1 MNADQDYPTE
11 DAENLHEVLP
21 ETLDSPLDTASSVG
35 EDVQVLETKNASK
48 ELSASLAE
56 FVKELEKK
64 ETVEE
69 KIRSA
74 IDFMK
79 TSLAHPVTP
88 RFRDFWDARR
98 FCLPLFKEQMPAKS
112 RGDLWQEYVDLSTE
126 ARRLKEILDEQSA
139 FAFEQIELAIQ
150 ALTKDLES
158 YGQLLLHVAA
168 VEIPF
173 SCSTMTAHS
182 AEYQELQSNL
192 QLLNAFAS
200 KINSL
205 RKEVIRTE
213 MRIKNKNKLFD
224 KLSSAGDSVFPKRK
238 AMIKKIS
245 DLFTADITAFVEKYF
260 VSESDP
266 LPPLHQLREEIK
278 SLQNV
283 AKTLTLNAH
292 AFTETRLKLSECWDK
307 LKVLDKERK
316 KEISQKRHQQRQ
328 NVDLVME
335 KIKAFDAVCKEFP
348 PMAEVTK
355 QFDEIL
361 AFMRTIELSFSEQKM
376 LKDELFKARKPV
388 WDKQKELQI
397 AKETKEKEIET
408 QKKQKIHDFRSA
420 LEDLLHTA
428 DSKNLEEIL
437 DKKEQLSKES
447 SELAL
452 SKADKMLTDRLFKQL
467 KDVIDEKKSQSL
479 LSLSESDKEKLDELI
494 VLLEERKQRRIEIK
508 EQIEAYRKV
517 LGGSG
522 FDFEKAMMYREL
534 IEAEKASLEKI
545 NQAIEEIEEK
555 VAEIEG

>member
-1 MNADQDYPTE
+1 MNADQDHRAE

-21 ETLDSPLDTASSVG
+21 ETLDSPLETASSMG

-48 ELSASLAE
+48 ELSPSLSG

-69 KIRSA
+69 KIRAA

-79 TSLAHPVTP
+79 ESLAHAATP

-139 FAFEQIELAIQ
+139 FAYEQIELAIQ
-150 ALTKDLES
+150 ALSKDLEG
-158 YGQLLLHVAA
+158 YDQLLTSVTP
-168 VEIPF
+168 VEIP
-173 SCSTMTAHS
+173 SVCTIMMAKMQ
-182 AEYQELQSNL
+182 EYQELQANL

-213 MRIKNKNKLFD
+213 MRIKNKNKLFE
-224 KLSSAGDSVFPKRK
+224 KLSSAGDCVFPKRK
-238 AMIKKIS
+238 GMIKKIS
-245 DLFTADITAFVEKYF
+245 DLFTADITSFVEKYF
-260 VSESDP
+260 TSETDA

-278 SLQNV
+278 SLQTT
-283 AKTLTLNAH
+283 AKSLTLNAH
-292 AFTETRLKLSECWDK
+292 AFTETRVKLSECWDK
-307 LKVLDKERK
+307 LKVFDKERK

-335 KIKAFDAVCKEFP
+335 KIKTFEVVCKEFP
-348 PMAEVTK
+348 PIAEVTK
-355 QFDEIL
+355 QFDEVL
-361 AFMRTIELSFSEQKM
+361 SFMRTVELSFPEQKM

-388 WDKQKELQI
+388 FDKQKEEQN
-397 AKETKEKEIET
+397 ARETKEREVET
-408 QKKQKIHDFRSA
+408 EKKQKLQDFRSA
-420 LEDLLHTA
+420 LEDLLHN
-428 DSKNLEEIL
+428 SESRNLEEVL
-437 DKKEQLSKES
+437 ETKELLTKQA

-452 SKADKMLTDRLFKQL
+452 SKADKMQTDRLFKQL

-479 LSLSESDKEKLDELI
+479 LSLSDSDKEKLDELI
-494 VLLEERKQRRIEIK
+494 ALLEERKKRRLEIK
-508 EQIEAYRKV
+508 AQIEAYRKV

-534 IEAEKASLEKI
+534 IESEKASLEKI
-545 NQAIEEIEEK
+545 NQAIEGIEEK